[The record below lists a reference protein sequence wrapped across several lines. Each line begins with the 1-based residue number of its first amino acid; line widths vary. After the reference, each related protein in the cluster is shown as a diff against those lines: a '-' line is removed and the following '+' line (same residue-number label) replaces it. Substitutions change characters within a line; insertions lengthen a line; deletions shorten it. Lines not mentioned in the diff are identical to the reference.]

1 MIIRSSVGKPF
12 LNSKTLSELCK
23 PSYSLHNAHSKPK
36 IGESVNFEITL
47 KLNTSVSELQTFR
60 KPAQNKSTQHTKWN
74 KRVKFENRSHN
85 ALWSC
90 IFSEVQKL
98 VDVSLPNSKWK
109 QRVRVLTQNMLV
121 KHGWFLTKNKENA
134 TARVFLLNSLSFACC
149 ELRRTERTVNRLVHS
164 MTKVPLSKQIRL
176 GFPFLYK
183 STSSAF
189 CLGEWLFTNCSK
201 PNCASE
207 DSLNKTW
214 VLFLS
219 PSRSN
224 WSTLADPSLLSQ
236 FTNTFVSYLDTIPVQ
251 FLCWPEK
258 RVEKSPNTFGL
269 VCTLFLVT
277 TRAFSD
283 RFQL

>member
-47 KLNTSVSELQTFR
+47 KLNTSVSELQTLR

-109 QRVRVLTQNMLV
+109 QRVRVLNQNMLA
-121 KHGWFLTKNKENA
+121 KHGWFLTKNKQNA
-134 TARVFLLNSLSFACC
+134 TARVFFAKQFEFRLLWGETNSEPFGSFHDESGAVQADSI
-149 ELRRTERTVNRLVHS
+149 RISVLVQKH
-164 MTKVPLSKQIRL
+164 
-176 GFPFLYK
+176 
-183 STSSAF
+183 
-189 CLGEWLFTNCSK
+189 LFS
-201 PNCASE
+201 
-207 DSLNKTW
+207 
-214 VLFLS
+214 FLS
-219 PSRSN
+219 R
-224 WSTLADPSLLSQ
+224 W
-236 FTNTFVSYLDTIPVQ
+236 VVVY
-251 FLCWPEK
+251 K
-258 RVEKSPNTFGL
+258 
-269 VCTLFLVT
+269 LF
-277 TRAFSD
+277 
-283 RFQL
+283 